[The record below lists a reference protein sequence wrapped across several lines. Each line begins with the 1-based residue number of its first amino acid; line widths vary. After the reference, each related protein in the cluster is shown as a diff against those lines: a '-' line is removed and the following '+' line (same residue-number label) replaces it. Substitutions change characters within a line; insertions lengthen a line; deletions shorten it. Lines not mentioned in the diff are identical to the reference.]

1 MVLKRLASGTMKRK
15 RPAKP
20 GFKPEPGE
28 PSGIAARIE
37 RARLTTFSAKYPPGD
52 VYRRLWVQETVP
64 RHGYRSGFLPD
75 VIDDWTSSI
84 GSQVLAN
91 AILGHCE
98 QMGLIS
104 ESKRLRITHLFAAE
118 VCGQLGE
125 HFRMCALHVLL
136 WVRRDMSGY
145 ELVRE
150 AQSAAE

>member
-1 MVLKRLASGTMKRK
+1 MVLKRLESGRIRRK
-15 RPAKP
+15 RATKKA
-20 GFKPEPGE
+20 FAAEAGE

-64 RHGYRSGFLPD
+64 RHGYRAGFLPD
-75 VIDDWTSSI
+75 VVEDWTSDI

-104 ESKRLRITHLFAAE
+104 ESKRLRITQLFAIE
-118 VCGQLGE
+118 VCSQLGE
-125 HFRMCALHVLL
+125 HFRLCALHVLF
-136 WVRRDMSGY
+136 WIRRDMGGY

-150 AQSAAE
+150 AHSAAE